1 MKNIKQT
8 SEDSQTST
16 DESKK
21 QEQEKE
27 NKFYFKY
34 KETEIETKFRLTD
47 EQEKGLKFL
56 IDNILSG
63 DLEPVT
69 LSGFAGTG
77 KTTLIKYL
85 EKWLKKQK
93 KYGYKIQY
101 SAPTHAATVYL
112 GLNVGYLPMTVQSI
126 VVNRMNKFGRLEKSL
141 SSKFDIDPFKKNI
154 LIVDES
160 SMISR
165 EDLYHFINTLKKFKV
180 KIVFMGDKAQI
191 PEITTSP
198 NKYVSDVFTKFSLFQ
213 LSQVQRTK
221 DNGILKVLTEI
232 RNNPNGVLPIISN
245 TDTLKFYSP
254 VEKKDFFEKFIEKY
268 KECPEETVFISYK
281 NSEVKAV
288 NNKAREII
296 YGEDTDGLLVGEYIV
311 GYGGYNNKSIIND
324 NLANSIKY
332 RVTKVEMRGTKV
344 VIEGFSE
351 KANQI
356 NEELGKMKTTYLQ
369 LSPTDSLCFSELKE
383 NNLKYNNQFLSEIFK
398 KIFSIKKN
406 AIEEKNWQ
414 GYSKRMEDATEIL
427 RHLEIGDCYV
437 YNPLTEEME
446 LFNSFNHIHKR
457 IKKEYP
463 ELILDKGIDY
473 AYAITIHKSQ
483 GATYGYVFFNASS
496 TEENTNPLIENGVK
510 VGTEGN
516 SLNYVGMS
524 RASQGL
530 FVKHGSKVKMLE

>member
-16 DESKK
+16 DESNKL
-21 QEQEKE
+21 KE
-27 NKFYFKY
+27 DKFYFKY
-34 KETEIETKFRLTD
+34 KDTEIETKFRLTD
-47 EQEKGLKFL
+47 EQEEGLKFL

-69 LSGFAGTG
+69 LSGYAGSG
-77 KTTLIKYL
+77 KTAVITYL
-85 EKWLKKQK
+85 EKWLKRHK

-126 VVNRMNKFGRLEKSL
+126 VVNRMNKFGKLEKSL
-141 SSKFDIDPFKKNI
+141 SSKFDIDPFKNNI

-165 EDLYHFINTLKKFKV
+165 EDLYHFIATLKKFKV

-198 NKYVSDVFTKFSLFQ
+198 NKYVSDVFTKFNLFQ

-232 RNNPNGVLPIISN
+232 RKNPNGVLPIINN

-296 YGEDTDGLLVGEYIV
+296 YGEDSDGLLVGEYIV

-332 RVTKVEMRGTKV
+332 KVTKVEIRGTKV
-344 VIEGFSE
+344 VIEG
-351 KANQI
+351 
-356 NEELGKMKTTYLQ
+356 
-369 LSPTDSLCFSELKE
+369 FSELKE
-383 NNLKYNNQFLSEIFK
+383 NNLKYNNQFLSDIFK

-414 GYSKRMEDATEIL
+414 GYSKRMEDATDIL
-427 RHLEIGDCYV
+427 RHLEVGDCYV

-446 LFNSFNHIHKR
+446 LFNSFNHIHKK

-496 TEENTNPLIENGVK
+496 TEGNTNPLIENGVK

-524 RASQGL
+524 RASKGL
-530 FVKHGSKVKMLE
+530 FVKHGSKVKMLEE